1 MRFLRFEVLKSF
13 LPLALVLASAP
24 SLRAAGPAAQTQTTP
39 GALKMEAKTP
49 TQVAVLKTSA
59 GTITFA
65 LLPDLAPEHVK
76 NFVDL
81 AKSGFYDGTK
91 FHRVIPSFMIQGGD
105 PNTKTAEV
113 NSWGTGN
120 GPRRLKAEFSPPEK
134 ARHVRGMVS
143 MARSSDPN
151 SASCQFFIMH
161 GDSPSLDG
169 QYSIFGR
176 VLSGMEVVD
185 KIATAPVVQG
195 TDRPVSPVTIEKATI
210 ETK

>member
-1 MRFLRFEVLKSF
+1 MRFRRSEVLKSI
-13 LPLALVLASAP
+13 LALALVVATAP
-24 SLRAAGPAAQTQTTP
+24 FLRAAGEAAQTQKST
-39 GALKMEAKTP
+39 GAPKMDAKSA

-59 GTITFA
+59 GTIKFE
-65 LLPDLAPEHVK
+65 LLPNLAPEHVK

-81 AKSGFYDGTK
+81 VTSGFYDGTK
-91 FHRVIPSFMIQGGD
+91 FHRVIPKFMIQGGD
-105 PNTKTAEV
+105 PNTKTADV

-120 GPRRLKAEFSPPEK
+120 GPRRLRAEFSPPEK

-143 MARSSDPN
+143 MARTSDPN

-176 VLSGMEVVD
+176 VVSGMEVVD
-185 KIATAPVVQG
+185 KIATAPTAPG
-195 TDRPVSPVTIEKATI
+195 TDRPVDPVTIEKATI